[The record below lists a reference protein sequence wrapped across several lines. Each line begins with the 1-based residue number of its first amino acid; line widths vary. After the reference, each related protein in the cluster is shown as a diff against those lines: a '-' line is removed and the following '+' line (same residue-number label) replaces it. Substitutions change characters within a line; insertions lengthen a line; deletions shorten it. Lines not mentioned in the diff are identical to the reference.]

1 VAEVVL
7 QSQWAVQKGME
18 LFQREGQ
25 YVKDSQDIYT
35 RINIVQKTNGIN

>member
-7 QSQWAVQKGME
+7 QCQWAVQRGMD

-25 YVKDSQDIYT
+25 YVKDLQDIYT
-35 RINIVQKTNGIN
+35 RINIVQKTNAIN